1 MNFLAV
7 LLFAQCCLSE
17 VINSPKFRG
26 LNHLQLR
33 QDDPPP
39 PDPPVPT
46 IDSVESTKRYI
57 KAPANNKGA
66 FWSGIPFP
74 LSQSAA
80 EAAGLQT
87 LEQSVPPEITNHPEG
102 QRGTPTN
109 PQFWDWFSEGFSDTI
124 VESGSTEVTVLLRA
138 PNRLLTGP
146 SDPLTDGRM
155 VSRSSKSTTY
165 RKSTIDCEE
174 SVLIMLPCRLV
185 RDRVPHH
192 EGEQH
197 PRHGHASWRE
207 RQTGY

>member
-1 MNFLAV
+1 MMNFLAV

-39 PDPPVPT
+39 PDPAVPT

-87 LEQSVPPEITNHPEG
+87 LEQSVPPEITDHPEG

-109 PQFWDWFSEGFSDTI
+109 PQFWDWFSEGFSETI

-138 PNRLLTGP
+138 PNMLLTGP

-165 RKSTIDCEE
+165 RKSQ
-174 SVLIMLPCRLV
+174 LIVKSLF
-185 RDRVPHH
+185 
-192 EGEQH
+192 
-197 PRHGHASWRE
+197 
-207 RQTGY
+207 